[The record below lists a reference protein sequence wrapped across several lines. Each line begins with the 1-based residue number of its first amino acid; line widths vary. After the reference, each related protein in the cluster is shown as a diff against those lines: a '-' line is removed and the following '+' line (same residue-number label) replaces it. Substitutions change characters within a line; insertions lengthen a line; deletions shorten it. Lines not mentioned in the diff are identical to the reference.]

1 MTEGAGGVPTAA
13 MAPAAMAQ
21 FITAQ
26 TRLLTGGLVPE
37 VRLYLA
43 DEPLRLWEMTER
55 ASGCTGLPPPFWA
68 FAWAG
73 GQALARYVLD
83 HPDIVRGRRVLDVA
97 TGCGIVAI
105 AAAMAGAAEVTGTD
119 IDPFAIAAV
128 ALNARANAAAVTG
141 SGADVLDGD
150 GARVDGG
157 CVGRDAQVVL
167 AADVFYEQELA
178 GRVVRY
184 LRRVRAAGAA
194 VFVGDLGR
202 RYLPR
207 SGFTELT
214 AYDVAV
220 PRALED
226 ADVKRTAVWVPA
238 W

>member
-1 MTEGAGGVPTAA
+1 MTERAGRMQAAA
-13 MAPAAMAQ
+13 MAPAGMAP
-21 FITAQ
+21 FITAH
-26 TRLLTGGLVPE
+26 TRLMTAGLVPE
-37 VRLYLA
+37 IRLHLA
-43 DEPLRLWEMTER
+43 DEPLRLWEMTEHAAGR
-55 ASGCTGLPPPFWA
+55 TGLPPPFWA

-83 HPDIVRGRRVLDVA
+83 HPHVVCGRRVLDVA
-97 TGCGIVAI
+97 TGSGIVAI
-105 AAAMAGAAEVTGTD
+105 AAAMAGAAAVTGTD

-150 GARVDGG
+150 GA

-167 AADVFYEQELA
+167 AADVFYEKELA

-184 LRRVRAAGAA
+184 LRRARTGGAA
-194 VFVGDLGR
+194 VLVGDLGR

-207 SGFTELT
+207 SGFAELT
-214 AYDVAV
+214 AYDVPV
-220 PRALED
+220 LRALED
-226 ADVKRTAVWVPA
+226 ADVKRTAVWIPA